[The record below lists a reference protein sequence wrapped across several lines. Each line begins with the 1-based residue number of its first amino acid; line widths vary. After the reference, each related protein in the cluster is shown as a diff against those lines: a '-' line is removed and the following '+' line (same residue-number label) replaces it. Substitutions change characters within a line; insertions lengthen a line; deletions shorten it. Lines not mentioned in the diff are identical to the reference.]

1 MNYNPKILFINLNAL
16 SFKYFKSMVRFAC
29 NNKGIEINSTIGTF
43 IPIISLFSIITTGF
57 TKEFGTKKIK
67 S

>member
-1 MNYNPKILFINLNAL
+1 
-16 SFKYFKSMVRFAC
+16 MVRFAC